1 MTGTE
6 SRRLHVGARVMWN
19 DDKKDAGT
27 VVETSWAG
35 VTIKWNS
42 RSEQSIL
49 HNDMAMVSVV

>member
-1 MTGTE
+1 
-6 SRRLHVGARVMWN
+6 MWN

-35 VTIKWNS
+35 VKIKWDN
-42 RSEQSIL
+42 RDEQSIL